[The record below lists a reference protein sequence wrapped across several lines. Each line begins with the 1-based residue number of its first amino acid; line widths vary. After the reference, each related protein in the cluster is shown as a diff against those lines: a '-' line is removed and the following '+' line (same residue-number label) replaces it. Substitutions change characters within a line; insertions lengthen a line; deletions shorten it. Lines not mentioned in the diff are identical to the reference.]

1 MQLQNYVN
9 ITAYDQQALKFAIAH
24 MGPVSVAID
33 ASHKSLSFY
42 ANGVYYDSAC
52 GKLNSI
58 IHFTAGTIFCFS
70 HLTDFSYFSLKKK
83 SRELQDTVRTGQ
95 KWFQIFSDQ
104 NHPVYS
110 RAIRLVFIRYK
121 QCFCP

>member
-42 ANGVYYDSAC
+42 ANGVYYDPAC

-83 SRELQDTVRTGQ
+83 KQRIAGHSQNRSKMVSDIFWPESSRLQ
-95 KWFQIFSDQ
+95 
-104 NHPVYS
+104 
-110 RAIRLVFIRYK
+110 
-121 QCFCP
+121 

>member
-1 MQLQNYVN
+1 VQLQNYVN

-42 ANGVYYDSAC
+42 ANGVYYDPAC

-83 SRELQDTVRTGQ
+83 KAENCRTQSEQVKNGFRYFLTRIIPFTVGL
-95 KWFQIFSDQ
+95 
-104 NHPVYS
+104 Y
-110 RAIRLVFIRYK
+110 A
-121 QCFCP
+121 